1 MKKLLL
7 LVFVMSFCFGFFL
20 YERPEPKPDYCIWS
34 SFSNNSSDY
43 RSTDLHILLY
53 SDISIVDDLYEEIRK
68 NHNNMNGNPDRLIIH
83 VYSNIDDLQKG
94 NEVGEKEFN
103 VKE

>member
-1 MKKLLL
+1 
-7 LVFVMSFCFGFFL
+7 
-20 YERPEPKPDYCIWS
+20 
-34 SFSNNSSDY
+34 
-43 RSTDLHILLY
+43 LLY
-53 SDISIVDDLYEEIRK
+53 SDISIDDDLYEEIRK

>member
-43 RSTDLHILLY
+43 RSTD
-53 SDISIVDDLYEEIRK
+53 ISIDDDLYEKIRK
-68 NHNNMNGNPDRLIIH
+68 THNNMNGDPDRLIIH

-94 NEVGEKEFN
+94 HEVGEKEFN

>member
-53 SDISIVDDLYEEIRK
+53 SDISIDDDLYEEIRK

-94 NEVGEKEFN
+94 NEVGEKEFI

>member
-1 MKKLLL
+1 MD
-7 LVFVMSFCFGFFL
+7 FFL
-20 YERPEPKPDYCIWS
+20 YARPEPKPDYCIWS

-53 SDISIVDDLYEEIRK
+53 SDISIDDDLYEKIRK
-68 NHNNMNGNPDRLIIH
+68 THNNMNGDPDRLIIH

-94 NEVGEKEFN
+94 HEVGEKEFN